1 MKITVF
7 LFEPSRV
14 APLEIFPQYSLQMF
28 FTGRVFFEKVESEKT
43 GGKSRLYQDMKI
55 IGAEVLIL
63 AFGLRVCPLLLKR
76 SMKDVFSWKLLRLLR
91 VKV

>member
-28 FTGRVFFEKVESEKT
+28 FTGRVFFEKVES
-43 GGKSRLYQDMKI
+43 GAKSRLYQDMKI
-55 IGAEVLIL
+55 IGAGVLIL
-63 AFGLRVCPLLLKR
+63 AFGLRVCAPEFLKC
-76 SMKDVFSWKLLRLLR
+76 SKKAVLEITFC
-91 VKV
+91 VKI